1 MAKGSGGTK
10 SSSWRD
16 KVNYNATEH
25 IDMLKESIV
34 SYSERTMYHNAD
46 GISKGFHDDVAA
58 LVSEIS
64 KGDYGLATN
73 IAKSYNNGGSRF
85 QLSEKQAYVLA
96 KAAVDNN
103 LIHQN
108 ESSRVLNYHKLK
120 DVRQKVTQKKQAE
133 AAKKQAAKVE
143 YKKNYTKSTTKVAVG
158 SKVTNKKGKQG
169 VISSIITKST
179 GYVTVKYPDGTTS
192 KEMAFNLTGEDGNP
206 LKKKKF

>member
-1 MAKGSGGTK
+1 MAKASGGTK

-16 KVNYNATEH
+16 KNYNATEH
-25 IDMLKESIV
+25 IDMLKETIV

-46 GISKGFHDDVAA
+46 GISKGFHEDIAA

-64 KGDYGLATN
+64 KGDYGIATN

-103 LIHQN
+103 LIHKN
-108 ESSRVLNYHKLK
+108 ESSRVLNYEKLK
-120 DVRQKVTQKKQAE
+120 DVRQKVTQKKQAK
-133 AAKKQAAKVE
+133 AARKQAAKVE
-143 YKKNYTKSTTKVAVG
+143 YEKNYTKSTTKVAVG
-158 SKVTNKKGKQG
+158 SIVTNKKGKQG

-179 GYVTVKYPDGTTS
+179 GYVTVKYSDGTTS